1 MIVTDKQTYNPLVLD
16 ARKVLDIKDYVDFSR
31 VLMKDGTD
39 HLVDEREYHIRS
51 LMLVELTNNVKGTEN
66 EKV

>member
-1 MIVTDKQTYNPLVLD
+1 MIVTDKQTYTPITLD
-16 ARKVLDIKDYVDFSR
+16 ARKVLDIKDYKDFSR

>member
-1 MIVTDKQTYNPLVLD
+1 MIVTDKQTYTPITLD
-16 ARKVLDIKDYVDFSR
+16 ARKVLDIKDYKDFSR

-66 EKV
+66 EKI

>member
-1 MIVTDKQTYNPLVLD
+1 MIVTDKETYTPLTLD
-16 ARKVLDIKDYVDFSR
+16 ARKVLDIKDHVDFSR

-51 LMLVELTNNVKGTEN
+51 LMLVELTHNIKGN
-66 EKV
+66 IHEKV

>member
-1 MIVTDKQTYNPLVLD
+1 MIVTDKQTYKPLTLD
-16 ARKVLDIKDYVDFSR
+16 ARKVLDIKDYKDFSR

>member
-1 MIVTDKQTYNPLVLD
+1 MIVTDKETYQPITLD
-16 ARKVLDIKDYVDFSR
+16 ARKVLDIKEHTEFCR

-51 LMLVELTNNVKGTEN
+51 LMLVELTNNIKGNNN